1 MHCILV
7 EYKIV
12 LTYVDNMSKGRVR
25 SELTDPANRH
35 LYMRSKTEEKKKKE
49 NMTTYCTCYKVIGQF
64 ELL

>member
-7 EYKIV
+7 EYEIV

-35 LYMRSKTEEKKKKE
+35 LYMRSKTEEKKERKHDHVLY
-49 NMTTYCTCYKVIGQF
+49 MLQSYWSV
-64 ELL
+64 